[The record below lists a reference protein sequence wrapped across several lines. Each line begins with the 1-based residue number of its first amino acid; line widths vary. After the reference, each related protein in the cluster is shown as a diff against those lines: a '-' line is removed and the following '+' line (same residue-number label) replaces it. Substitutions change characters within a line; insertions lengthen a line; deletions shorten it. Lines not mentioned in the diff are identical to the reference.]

1 MPANWSETKTFT
13 LPFSASGGITS
24 AFNMGGYTKISI
36 FVPVITSAAL
46 TFQVAPSGSPAAPG
60 ITASDGPYFP
70 VASQAG
76 VLFTA
81 GTPGGTG
88 GVAIGADVLAPLGG
102 FAGPIRIS
110 AAAAQTGNP
119 VLWVHLKG

>member
-1 MPANWSETKTFT
+1 MPSMWRETKTFP

-24 AFNMGGYTKISI
+24 AFNLGGYSQVSI
-36 FVPVITSAAL
+36 FVPVITSAIL
-46 TFQVAPSGSPAAPG
+46 SFHVAPSGSPAQPG
-60 ITASDGPYFP
+60 MTATDGPYLP
-70 VASQAG
+70 VANQGG

-81 GTPGGTG
+81 ATPGGTG
-88 GVAIGADVLAPLGG
+88 GVAIGADVLAPLAG